1 MASLGL
7 ASGYMSWYR
16 YDDADNLIL
25 NLHIQT
31 VAKNTV
37 VAGLH
42 GDALKIKLVA
52 APIEGKANMA
62 LVKFLAKHFD
72 VPTCQ
77 VTLRQGDK
85 SRHKVI
91 LIQKPGYGPDVL
103 FNESSGN
110 C

>member
-1 MASLGL
+1 
-7 ASGYMSWYR
+7 MSWYR
-16 YDDADNLIL
+16 YDDANNLIL

-31 VAKNTV
+31 GAKNTE

-42 GDALKIKLVA
+42 SDALKIKLAA
-52 APIEGKANMA
+52 APIEGKANA
-62 LVKFLAKHFD
+62 ILVRFLAKHFD

-77 VTLRQGDK
+77 VILKQGDK

-103 FNESSGN
+103 LNENLSN